1 MSAAALVFWACAAFV
16 VYTYAGYPLVM
27 ATLATMRKAT
37 ELPAL
42 DDADLPAVTIVMS
55 AYNEA
60 ARLPAKLC
68 NLQELHYPPE
78 RVQVMVVSDG
88 STDET
93 GRILARRPDVRMV
106 ALPQRRGKAHA
117 LNVALQE
124 VSTPVVVFCD
134 VRQDLDPEALRWLA
148 RDLADPRIGIVSG
161 ELIHRPSRT
170 RTGQNVGLYWRYE
183 KWIRKAESR
192 LHSTV
197 GATGALYAMRTADWR
212 ALRDGAILDDF
223 DNPMQVVRRG
233 RRAILEP
240 RAVAWDVVQEDAA
253 GERRRKI
260 RTLSGNFQSFAAS
273 PWLFS
278 PLSNPVWFQFI
289 SHKVF
294 RLLVPYALLAA
305 FAASLLAQGAV
316 YRGACALQACFY
328 GLAAIG
334 HAWPAAR
341 RSRLVSLAHVFCELN
356 LAAVWGLA
364 AFLRGRIDPR
374 WEKTA

>member
-1 MSAAALVFWACAAFV
+1 MSAADVVFWACAAFV

-27 ATLATMRKAT
+27 AALAAMRKAP
-37 ELPAL
+37 EPPAL
-42 DDADLPAVTIVMS
+42 GDADLPAATIVMS

-60 ARLPAKLC
+60 GRLPAKLD
-68 NLQELHYPPE
+68 NLRELHYPLD

-93 GRILARRPDVRMV
+93 ETILARRSDVRMV
-106 ALPQRRGKAHA
+106 ALPLRRGKAHA
-117 LNVALQE
+117 LNVALQQ

-134 VRQDLDPEALRWLA
+134 VRQDLDPDALRWLA
-148 RDLADPRIGIVSG
+148 RDLADPRIGVVSG
-161 ELIHRPSRT
+161 ELSHRPSRT

-197 GATGALYAMRTADWR
+197 GATGALYAMRTVDWR
-212 ALRDGAILDDF
+212 ALREGAILDDF

-233 RRAILEP
+233 KRAILEP

-260 RTLSGNFQSFAAS
+260 RTLSGNFQSFADS

-278 PLSNPVWFQFI
+278 PLSNPVWFQFM

-305 FAASLLAQGAV
+305 LAASLLAQGPV
-316 YRGACALQACFY
+316 YRVACALQAVFY

-334 HAWPAAR
+334 HGWPAAR

-364 AFLRGRIDPR
+364 TFLRGRIDPR